1 LRSINAD
8 IIVVT
13 EGVRALLPADGV
25 ALDAGS
31 DWGYTSRA
39 DRRKVI
45 VWSRLPLTLEAIG
58 SAGAALGRLIVT
70 AASTPAGTVRIIGV
84 CIPWRDAHVKTG
96 RSGASPWSEHM
107 GYLDQLEDLFKT
119 IDLSIPTII
128 AGDFNQR
135 VPRVSQPNRVAD
147 RLAVVLDGWTT
158 HTAGCL
164 PHGPHIDHIAT
175 NAHLICR
182 STTDWSGADAEGR
195 LSDHSG
201 VLCRF
206 DQA

>member
-1 LRSINAD
+1 MIRT
-8 IIVVT
+8 V
-13 EGVRALLPADGV
+13 
-25 ALDAGS
+25 
-31 DWGYTSRA
+31 
-39 DRRKVI
+39 
-45 VWSRLPLTLEAIG
+45 
-58 SAGAALGRLIVT
+58 
-70 AASTPAGTVRIIGV
+70 PAGVEAVT
-84 CIPWRDAHVKTG
+84 T
-96 RSGASPWSEHM
+96 RSDASPWSEHM

-147 RLAVVLDGWTT
+147 RLAAVLDGWTT
-158 HTAGCL
+158 HTAGSL

-175 NAHLICR
+175 TAHLICR
-182 STTDWSGADAEGR
+182 SKTDWPGADAEGR